1 MGAATAALSW
11 LRPPATIVRGAPT
24 PGSRRRRRT
33 RLVAATTGG
42 AVGQI
47 RAAANRVG
55 VGIAAD
61 GALAG
66 CVRLHA
72 HLRQGRLVAATTG
85 GAVGQIRAAANRVGV
100 GIAAHL
106 AGARRRRRRR
116 SRRRRRTR
124 LVAATAGGQSDKSG
138 QRPIGLEWGSQPMEH
153 LLDAFACT
161 SPVPRPPCSSNHWRG
176 SRTSQGSGQSG
187 WSGDRS
193 PPCRGPKVATA
204 TESAQA
210 SDPPCRSNHWRGSR
224 TSQGSGQSG
233 WSGRPIGLE
242 WGSQPT
248 LQGPEGGD
256 GDGVG
261 EGVGPALSQQPLAG
275 QSDKSGQRPIGLEW
289 GSQPMEHS
297 LDAFTARATLAS
309 ARRSCARPT
318 SSQPSSAAQVP
329 SSARA
334 AAEQTTSALNA
345 SLPRAMIQWILLN
358 RG

>member
-100 GIAAHL
+100 GIAPMEHL
-106 AGARRRRRRR
+106 LDAFACTSPVPRPPCVGPAL
-116 SRRRRRTR
+116 SQQP
-124 LVAATAGGQSDKSG
+124 LAGQSDKSG

-161 SPVPRPPCSSNHWRG
+161 C
-176 SRTSQGSGQSG
+176 T
-187 WSGDRS
+187 
-193 PPCRGPKVATA
+193 CAKA
-204 TESAQA
+204 
-210 SDPPCRSNHWRGSR
+210 
-224 TSQGSGQSG
+224 
-233 WSGRPIGLE
+233 
-242 WGSQPT
+242 
-248 LQGPEGGD
+248 
-256 GDGVG
+256 
-261 EGVGPALSQQPLAG
+261 ALSQQPLAG

>member
-85 GAVGQIRAAANRVGV
+85 GAVGQIRAAANR
-100 GIAAHL
+100 
-106 AGARRRRRRR
+106 
-116 SRRRRRTR
+116 
-124 LVAATAGGQSDKSG
+124 
-138 QRPIGLEWGSQPMEH
+138 H

-161 SPVPRPPCSSNHWRG
+161 C
-176 SRTSQGSGQSG
+176 TCAKAALSQQPLAGQSDKSGQ
-187 WSGDRS
+187 
-193 PPCRGPKVATA
+193 
-204 TESAQA
+204 
-210 SDPPCRSNHWRGSR
+210 
-224 TSQGSGQSG
+224 
-233 WSGRPIGLE
+233 RPIGLE

>member
-1 MGAATAALSW
+1 MEHLLDAFACTRTCARAALSQQP
-11 LRPPATIVRGAPT
+11 LAGQSDKSGQRPIGLEWGSQPT
-24 PGSRRRRRT
+24 LQGPE
-33 RLVAATTGG
+33 GG
-42 AVGQI
+42 DGD
-47 RAAANRVG
+47 G
-55 VGIAAD
+55 VGA
-61 GALAG
+61 
-66 CVRLHA
+66 
-72 HLRQGRLVAATTG
+72 
-85 GAVGQIRAAANRVGV
+85 GV
-100 GIAAHL
+100 GPALSQQPL
-106 AGARRRRRRR
+106 A
-116 SRRRRRTR
+116 
-124 LVAATAGGQSDKSG
+124 GQSDKSG

-161 SPVPRPPCSSNHWRG
+161 C
-176 SRTSQGSGQSG
+176 TCAKAALSQQPLAGQSDKSGQ
-187 WSGDRS
+187 
-193 PPCRGPKVATA
+193 
-204 TESAQA
+204 
-210 SDPPCRSNHWRGSR
+210 
-224 TSQGSGQSG
+224 
-233 WSGRPIGLE
+233 RPIGLE

>member
-138 QRPIGLEWGSQPMEH
+138 QRPIG
-153 LLDAFACT
+153 
-161 SPVPRPPCSSNHWRG
+161 
-176 SRTSQGSGQSG
+176 QGSGQSG

-193 PPCRGPKVATA
+193 RWSTCWMRSLARAHAPR
-204 TESAQA
+204 
-210 SDPPCRSNHWRGSR
+210 PPCRSNHWRGSR
-224 TSQGSGQSG
+224 TNQDSGQSG
-233 WSGRPIGLE
+233 WSGDRSRWSTRWMRSPPERPSPPRGAAA
-242 WGSQPT
+242 P
-248 LQGPEGGD
+248 GP
-256 GDGVG
+256 
-261 EGVGPALSQQPLAG
+261 P
-275 QSDKSGQRPIGLEW
+275 
-289 GSQPMEHS
+289 
-297 LDAFTARATLAS
+297 
-309 ARRSCARPT
+309 RRSRPRQRRSPPLRGLRRSRPPARSTPACRE
-318 SSQPSSAAQVP
+318 P
-329 SSARA
+329 
-334 AAEQTTSALNA
+334 
-345 SLPRAMIQWILLN
+345 
-358 RG
+358 

>member
-176 SRTSQGSGQSG
+176 SRTSQG
-187 WSGDRS
+187 
-193 PPCRGPKVATA
+193 
-204 TESAQA
+204 
-210 SDPPCRSNHWRGSR
+210 
-224 TSQGSGQSG
+224 
-233 WSGRPIGLE
+233 
-242 WGSQPT
+242 
-248 LQGPEGGD
+248 
-256 GDGVG
+256 
-261 EGVGPALSQQPLAG
+261 
-275 QSDKSGQRPIGLEW
+275 QRPIGLEW

>member
-61 GALAG
+61 G
-66 CVRLHA
+66 
-72 HLRQGRLVAATTG
+72 
-85 GAVGQIRAAANRVGV
+85 
-100 GIAAHL
+100 
-106 AGARRRRRRR
+106 
-116 SRRRRRTR
+116 
-124 LVAATAGGQSDKSG
+124 
-138 QRPIGLEWGSQPMEH
+138 RPIGLEWGSQPMEH

-161 SPVPRPPCSSNHWRG
+161 SPVP
-176 SRTSQGSGQSG
+176 
-187 WSGDRS
+187 S

-233 WSGRPIGLE
+233 WSGDRSRWSTCWMRSLARAHAPRPPCRSNH
-242 WGSQPT
+242 WRGSRTNQ
-248 LQGPEGGD
+248 D
-256 GDGVG
+256 
-261 EGVGPALSQQPLAG
+261 SG
-275 QSDKSGQRPIGLEW
+275 QSGWSGDRSPPCRGPKVATATESAKASDPPCRSNRWRGSRTSQDSGQSGWSGDRSRWSTRWMRSPPERPSPPRGAAAP
-289 GSQPMEHS
+289 GPP
-297 LDAFTARATLAS
+297 
-309 ARRSCARPT
+309 RRSRPRQRRSPPLRGLRRSRPPARSTPACRE
-318 SSQPSSAAQVP
+318 P
-329 SSARA
+329 
-334 AAEQTTSALNA
+334 
-345 SLPRAMIQWILLN
+345 
-358 RG
+358 

>member
-85 GAVGQIRAAANRVGV
+85 GAVGQIRAAANR
-100 GIAAHL
+100 AALSQQPL
-106 AGARRRRRRR
+106 A
-116 SRRRRRTR
+116 
-124 LVAATAGGQSDKSG
+124 GQSDKSG
-138 QRPIGLEWGSQPMEH
+138 Q
-153 LLDAFACT
+153 
-161 SPVPRPPCSSNHWRG
+161 
-176 SRTSQGSGQSG
+176 
-187 WSGDRS
+187 
-193 PPCRGPKVATA
+193 
-204 TESAQA
+204 
-210 SDPPCRSNHWRGSR
+210 
-224 TSQGSGQSG
+224 
-233 WSGRPIGLE
+233 RPIGLE

>member
-153 LLDAFACT
+153 LLDSAKA
-161 SPVPRPPCSSNHWRG
+161 SDPPCRSNRWRG
-176 SRTSQGSGQSG
+176 SRTSQDSGQSG

-193 PPCRGPKVATA
+193 RWSTRWMRSPPERPSPPRGAAAPG
-204 TESAQA
+204 
-210 SDPPCRSNHWRGSR
+210 PP
-224 TSQGSGQSG
+224 
-233 WSGRPIGLE
+233 
-242 WGSQPT
+242 
-248 LQGPEGGD
+248 
-256 GDGVG
+256 
-261 EGVGPALSQQPLAG
+261 
-275 QSDKSGQRPIGLEW
+275 
-289 GSQPMEHS
+289 
-297 LDAFTARATLAS
+297 
-309 ARRSCARPT
+309 RRSRPRQRRSPPLRGLRRSRPPARSTPACRE
-318 SSQPSSAAQVP
+318 P
-329 SSARA
+329 
-334 AAEQTTSALNA
+334 
-345 SLPRAMIQWILLN
+345 
-358 RG
+358 

>member
-1 MGAATAALSW
+1 
-11 LRPPATIVRGAPT
+11 
-24 PGSRRRRRT
+24 
-33 RLVAATTGG
+33 
-42 AVGQI
+42 
-47 RAAANRVG
+47 
-55 VGIAAD
+55 
-61 GALAG
+61 
-66 CVRLHA
+66 
-72 HLRQGRLVAATTG
+72 
-85 GAVGQIRAAANRVGV
+85 
-100 GIAAHL
+100 
-106 AGARRRRRRR
+106 
-116 SRRRRRTR
+116 
-124 LVAATAGGQSDKSG
+124 
-138 QRPIGLEWGSQPMEH
+138 MEH

-161 SPVPRPPCSSNHWRG
+161 
-176 SRTSQGSGQSG
+176 RTCARAALSQQPLAGQSDKSGQ
-187 WSGDRS
+187 
-193 PPCRGPKVATA
+193 
-204 TESAQA
+204 
-210 SDPPCRSNHWRGSR
+210 
-224 TSQGSGQSG
+224 
-233 WSGRPIGLE
+233 RPIGLE

-261 EGVGPALSQQPLAG
+261 AGVGPALSQQPLAG
-275 QSDKSGQRPIGLEW
+275 SRTSQGQRPIGLEW